1 MNKNDFKYLSQEF
14 DNNILDL
21 VKQKGFYPYEYMN
34 DFEKFQDEMASKEK
48 FYSFLL
54 TEKLMTKNINMFFY
68 VWDKF
73 KMKIVRDCRDFKM

>member
-1 MNKNDFKYLSQEF
+1 MNKNDFKYLSKEF

-34 DFEKFQDEMASKEK
+34 DFEKFQDEMGSKEK

>member
-14 DNNILDL
+14 DNNVLDL
-21 VKQKGFYPYEYMN
+21 AKQKGFYPYEYMN

-54 TEKLMTKNINMFFY
+54 TEKLMTKNMNMFFY

-73 KMKIVRDCRDFKM
+73 KMKIVRDCRDFKI

>member
-1 MNKNDFKYLSQEF
+1 
-14 DNNILDL
+14 
-21 VKQKGFYPYEYMN
+21 MN

-48 FYSFLL
+48 FHSSLL
-54 TEKLMTKNINMFFY
+54 TEKFMTKNMNMFFY

>member
-14 DNNILDL
+14 DNNVLDL

-54 TEKLMTKNINMFFY
+54 TEKLMTKNMNMFFY

>member
-54 TEKLMTKNINMFFY
+54 TEKLMTKNMNMFFY